1 MDATDSA
8 CFRLQNI
15 YNIGFPE
22 RYADGAAEPMRPME
36 PMEPM
41 RPMRPMEPMRPMQP
55 MLRWAGVL
63 LTG

>member
-22 RYADGAAEPMRPME
+22 RYADGAAEPMRPM
-36 PMEPM
+36 
-41 RPMRPMEPMRPMQP
+41 RPMEPMRPMQP